1 MLFVLCTETTH
12 THIQALFQL
21 ILQKTTASRE
31 IFYTLRKPGD
41 ILYRKNFGH
50 FLPTHSRGVKTQIYH
65 VWFLSGL
72 LVDEL
77 NQGKMSRAQVD
88 LPEHGATF
96 SKNGSDRMDM

>member
-12 THIQALFQL
+12 THIQALFL
-21 ILQKTTASRE
+21 
-31 IFYTLRKPGD
+31 
-41 ILYRKNFGH
+41 GH